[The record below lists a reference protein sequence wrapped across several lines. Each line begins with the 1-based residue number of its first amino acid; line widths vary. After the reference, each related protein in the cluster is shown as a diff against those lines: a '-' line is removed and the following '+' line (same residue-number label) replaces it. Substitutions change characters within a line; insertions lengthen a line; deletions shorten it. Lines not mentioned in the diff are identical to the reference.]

1 MQTMNALIL
10 LTVFLVLL
18 AIRVPVAFSLLIS
31 CLTYLVF
38 LKPIPMIVLAHR
50 MVGSL
55 EAFPLLALPLYILA
69 ADIMNS
75 GRISEEMFRFARS
88 LVGHIRGG
96 LGHVNVIASMIFAGM
111 SGSITADTA
120 GLGKIEIPMMV
131 KAGYP
136 MEFSVAI
143 TGASSIIGPIIPPSI
158 QIILYGMIAEQSV
171 GRLFVGGAIPGV
183 VMGICLMV
191 AVYISAVKNNLPKDP
206 QRAPF
211 REIWSSFKGSFF
223 ALLTPVIILA
233 GIVTGIFTP
242 TEAAVVAVVYAF
254 VVSFFV
260 YRSLKVSQI
269 LPMMVNASVT
279 TALILLIMGA
289 ASVFGWLI
297 TMENVPVLI
306 RDVIM
311 SATDQQWVVLL
322 ILNLAFLIAG
332 CFFDICA
339 IILVFTPMILP
350 VLTAFNIDLV
360 HWGVVE
366 VLNVCIGFLTP
377 PFGVGL
383 FVLSDLSGLRV
394 SQVTTAVIP
403 YILPLLVSLALIT
416 YIPQLVLWLPKV
428 VFG

>member
-1 MQTMNALIL
+1 MNALL
-10 LTVFLVLL
+10 LVGALLVLM
-18 AIRVPVAFSLLIS
+18 AMRVPVVFSLLLS
-31 CLTYLVF
+31 CLFYILF
-38 LKPIPMIVLAHR
+38 LNPIPMVVLAHR

-55 EAFPLLALPLYILA
+55 QAFPLLALPLYILA

-88 LVGHIRGG
+88 LVGHIRGS
-96 LGHVNVIASMIFAGM
+96 LGHVNVVASMVFAGM

-131 KAGYP
+131 KAGYDKP
-136 MEFSVAI
+136 FAVAV
-143 TGASSIIGPIIPPSI
+143 TGASSIIGPIMPPSI
-158 QIILYGMIAEQSV
+158 QMILYGMIAEVSV

-183 VMGICLMV
+183 VMGIAIMAAIYFY
-191 AVYISAVKNNLPKDP
+191 AVRRNYPRDP
-206 QRAPF
+206 RRAALAEVWASF
-211 REIWSSFKGSFF
+211 RKSFF
-223 ALLTPVIILA
+223 ALLTPVIILG

-254 VVSFFV
+254 LISFFV
-260 YRSLKVSQI
+260 YRTLKLSQL
-269 LPMMVNASVT
+269 LPMMVGSAVT
-279 TALILLIMGA
+279 TGMILVIMGA
-289 ASVFGWLI
+289 ASVFGWI
-297 TMENVPVLI
+297 VTMENVPVLI
-306 RDVIM
+306 RDAIM
-311 SATDQQWVVLL
+311 AATDKQWVVLL
-322 ILNLAFLIAG
+322 ILNVVFLIAG

-350 VLTAFNIDLV
+350 VLHAFQIDLI

-383 FVLSDLSGLRV
+383 YVLADLSGLTV
-394 SQVTTAVIP
+394 AQVTRAVAP
-403 YILPLLVSLALIT
+403 FLVPLLLTLILIT
-416 YIPQLVLWLPKV
+416 YIPQLVLWLPGV

>member
-1 MQTMNALIL
+1 MQAVNAIIL
-10 LTVFLVLL
+10 VSVFLVML
-18 AIRVPVAFSLLIS
+18 AIRVPVVFSLLIS
-31 CLTYLVF
+31 CFTYVVF
-38 LKPIPMIVLAHR
+38 IKPIPMLILAHR

-96 LGHVNVIASMIFAGM
+96 LGHVNVVASMIFAGM

-131 KAGYP
+131 KAGYTR
-136 MEFSVAI
+136 EFAVAV

-158 QIILYGMIAEQSV
+158 QMILYGMIAEQSV
-171 GRLFVGGAIPGV
+171 GRLFVGGAIPGF
-183 VMGICLMV
+183 VMGACLMI
-191 AVYISAVKNNLPKDP
+191 AVYLLAIKNNYPRDSH
-206 QRAPF
+206 RAPIQ
-211 REIWSSFKGSFF
+211 EIWKSFKNSVF
-223 ALLTPVIILA
+223 ALMTPAIILG
-233 GIVTGIFTP
+233 GIVSGVFTP
-242 TEAAVVAVVYAF
+242 TEAAVVAVVYSF
-254 VVSFFV
+254 VISFFI
-260 YRSLKVSQI
+260 YRSLNLSQL
-269 LPMMVNASVT
+269 LPMLVGASVT
-279 TALILLIMGA
+279 SALILLIMGA
-289 ASVFGWLI
+289 ASVFGWI
-297 TMENVPVLI
+297 VTMENVPNLI
-306 RDVIM
+306 RDLII
-311 SATDQQWVVLL
+311 SATDKQWVVLL
-322 ILNLAFLIAG
+322 ILNIVFLLAG

-350 VLTAFNIDLV
+350 VLKAFNIDMT

-383 FVLSDLSGLRV
+383 YVLADLSGLKV
-394 SQVTTAVIP
+394 SQVTRAVGPFLI
-403 YILPLLVSLALIT
+403 PLLISLGLIT
-416 YIPQLVLWLPKV
+416 YFPQLVLWLPKI